1 MIALVVMTAPRFAH
15 RSSFVARLVLV
26 ALLANVGL
34 AAICD
39 AMCAA
44 PVGPESVGPESV
56 GPESVGTESGATE
69 SVSTELGARQSVAN
83 AHGGRHCQTPP
94 STGARASAGHRA
106 VLCQHEAE
114 PSSRLAEARG
124 PVRLELVLATW
135 PGSPSAGHGLSA
147 IRFVRRG
154 SGPPAAPRAQ
164 RPLVLRV

>member
-1 MIALVVMTAPRFAH
+1 MIALVVMTARLLAH
-15 RSSFVARLVLV
+15 RSSFVARLLLV

-44 PVGPESVGPESV
+44 PGGPELVG
-56 GPESVGTESGATE
+56 
-69 SVSTELGARQSVAN
+69 TELGARQPVAN
-83 AHGGRHCQTPP
+83 AKGGHCQTPR

-114 PSSRLAEARG
+114 PSSRLTEARG

-135 PGSPSAGHGLSA
+135 PGSLSVGHGLSA
-147 IRFVRRG
+147 IGFVRRG

-164 RPLVLRV
+164 RPLVLRI

>member
-1 MIALVVMTAPRFAH
+1 MIALVVMTARRFAH
-15 RSSFVARLVLV
+15 RSSFVARLLLV

-39 AMCAA
+39 AMCVA
-44 PVGPESVGPESV
+44 PVGPESVG
-56 GPESVGTESGATE
+56 TRT
-69 SVSTELGARQSVAN
+69 LGARQPVAN
-83 AHGGRHCQTPP
+83 AHGGHCQTSP
-94 STGARASAGHRA
+94 STRARASAGHRA

-114 PSSRLAEARG
+114 PSSRLTEARG

-135 PGSPSAGHGLSA
+135 PGSPSVGDGLSA

-164 RPLVLRV
+164 RPLVLRI